1 MLPTTFFCVTKF
13 LTQDNPKHYGGL
25 KKAQITPQL
34 KLSPCK
40 PNLRCRNTIVQS
52 RRTDPKGSTSHNIDA
67 SPEGFSEGF
76 PVDDVIRFGAS
87 PSARGWRKGQWRKG
101 RWGGAGAGQMAP
113 SVGLAQRPTFC
124 QPGWVAP
131 RAASFPLFGC
141 CPVSRPAGR
150 LGLEMACLRP
160 AIVAVAGKSTFCELR
175 ANCSDWLFATCIARE
190 VPEVPAGGSQNC
202 GGSPSSI
209 SSGCC
214 CCCSRMNLSTRCM
227 TGKNFRLILLAAYF
241 SASLFRC
248 AADFR
253 PRRRE
258 VAARL
263 PVTGALDRPLLV
275 LPFLGCTCTFSAVGV
290 EPTVNV
296 TPANV
301 AVWRPFL
308 RPALSTAT
316 SPCFATESVAS
327 MASKCSWSER
337 AATSEGAPAMGKR
350 PNMETFFA
358 VA

>member
-1 MLPTTFFCVTKF
+1 MMLS
-13 LTQDNPKHYGGL
+13 GL
-25 KKAQITPQL
+25 ARHQ
-34 KLSPCK
+34 
-40 PNLRCRNTIVQS
+40 
-52 RRTDPKGSTSHNIDA
+52 
-67 SPEGFSEGF
+67 
-76 PVDDVIRFGAS
+76 
-87 PSARGWRKGQWRKG
+87 ARGLEKRTMEEGAVGWSWRGSNGAVGWGWHSGQLFVSL
-101 RWGGAGAGQMAP
+101 AG
-113 SVGLAQRPTFC
+113 
-124 QPGWVAP
+124 
-131 RAASFPLFGC
+131 
-141 CPVSRPAGR
+141 SRPEQLPFLFLAAALCLVQRDDSGSKWR
-150 LGLEMACLRP
+150 ACGQPLLLLQASRP
-160 AIVAVAGKSTFCELR
+160 FASC
-175 ANCSDWLFATCIARE
+175 DWLFATCIARE

-227 TGKNFRLILLAAYF
+227 TGKNFRLILLAAYV

-350 PNMETFFA
+350 PNMETFFFSLNRF
-358 VA
+358 

>member
-1 MLPTTFFCVTKF
+1 MMLS
-13 LTQDNPKHYGGL
+13 GL
-25 KKAQITPQL
+25 ARHQ
-34 KLSPCK
+34 
-40 PNLRCRNTIVQS
+40 
-52 RRTDPKGSTSHNIDA
+52 
-67 SPEGFSEGF
+67 
-76 PVDDVIRFGAS
+76 
-87 PSARGWRKGQWRKG
+87 ARGVGEKDNGGRGGGVELARVKWRR
-101 RWGGAGAGQMAP
+101 RWGWHSGQLFVSLAG
-113 SVGLAQRPTFC
+113 
-124 QPGWVAP
+124 
-131 RAASFPLFGC
+131 
-141 CPVSRPAGR
+141 SRPEQLPFLFLAAALCLVQRDDSGSKWR
-150 LGLEMACLRP
+150 ACGQPLLLLQASRP
-160 AIVAVAGKSTFCELR
+160 FCELR

-227 TGKNFRLILLAAYF
+227 TGKNFRLILLAAYV

-350 PNMETFFA
+350 PNMETFNII
-358 VA
+358 